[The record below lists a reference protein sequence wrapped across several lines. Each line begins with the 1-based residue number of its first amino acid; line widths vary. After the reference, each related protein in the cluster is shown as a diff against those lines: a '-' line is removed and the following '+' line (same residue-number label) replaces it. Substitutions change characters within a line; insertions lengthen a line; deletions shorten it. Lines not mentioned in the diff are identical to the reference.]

1 MPHHPQQGGNAM
13 RQDAIRRSREMQRRA
28 GMRQNIPEPPKPELP
43 KPEPQMPE
51 QTHSPAPS
59 GFALPKELQG
69 LLKGWDG
76 ERLALLG
83 LLYIL
88 YKDGA
93 DPKLLL
99 AIAYILL

>member
-1 MPHHPQQGGNAM
+1 MPQDHQQNFNAM

-28 GMRQNIPEPPKPELP
+28 GMRSSAAMPSAPAQEKPASAP
-43 KPEPQMPE
+43 A
-51 QTHSPAPS
+51 APS
-59 GFALPKELQG
+59 PSAGSLLPGELQN
-69 LLKGWDG
+69 LMKGWDG

-93 DPKLLL
+93 DAKLLL

>member
-1 MPHHPQQGGNAM
+1 MPHYPQQNFNAM

-28 GMRQNIPEPPKPELP
+28 GMHPTPAQPSKPEPPPQIT
-43 KPEPQMPE
+43 EPP
-51 QTHSPAPS
+51 SPSAGS
-59 GFALPKELQG
+59 ALPQELQG
-69 LLKGWDG
+69 LLHGWDS
-76 ERLALLG
+76 ERMALLG

-93 DPKLLL
+93 DARLLL

>member
-1 MPHHPQQGGNAM
+1 MPHYPQQNFNAM

-28 GMRQNIPEPPKPELP
+28 GMHPAMPEPPKSEPPVSAEPAPERNASP
-43 KPEPQMPE
+43 
-51 QTHSPAPS
+51 SPAK
-59 GFALPKELQG
+59 LPAELRNLLQG
-69 LLKGWDG
+69 WDS

-93 DPKLLL
+93 DTKLLL